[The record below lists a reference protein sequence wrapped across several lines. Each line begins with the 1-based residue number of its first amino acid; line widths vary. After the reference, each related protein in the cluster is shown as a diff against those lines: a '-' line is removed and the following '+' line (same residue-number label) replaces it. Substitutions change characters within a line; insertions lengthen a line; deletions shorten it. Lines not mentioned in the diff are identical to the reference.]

1 MGWNY
6 SGRPDL
12 NERDKVRFLIGDT
25 CKENP
30 LVQDEEIQ
38 FALGKFPE
46 VELAAALC
54 CRALAAKFSRQV
66 STTVGGVSRSC
77 SDIAKAF
84 SDRAKELDPDDAT
97 TGGAAALV
105 LPSFGGLSLSEK
117 ETLDSDLDA
126 TPINFKIGADDIP
139 GGPDSVG
146 RSFGEGD

>member
-6 SGRPDL
+6 SGRPDT

-30 LVQDEEIQ
+30 LVQDEEIA
-38 FALGKFPE
+38 FTLGKFPE

-54 CRALAAKFSRQV
+54 CRAIAAKFSRQV
-66 STTVGGVSRSC
+66 NTTVGGVSRSC
-77 SDIAKAF
+77 SDLAKAF
-84 SDRAKELDPDDAT
+84 AARATELDPDDMT
-97 TGGAAALV
+97 TGAAAVLV

-117 ETLDSDLDA
+117 EVLDSDTDA
-126 TPINFKIGADDIP
+126 TPVNFKIGMDDIP

-146 RSFGEGD
+146 RVGEGE

>member
-6 SGRPDL
+6 SGRPDS

-38 FALGKFPE
+38 FALGKFPM

-54 CRALAAKFSRQV
+54 CRAIAAKFSRQV
-66 STTVGGVSRSC
+66 STTVGSVSRSC
-77 SDIAKAF
+77 SDLAKAYAA
-84 SDRAKELDPDDAT
+84 RAKELDPDDST
-97 TGGAAALV
+97 TGGAATLV
-105 LPSFGGLSLSEK
+105 LPSFGGISLTEK
-117 ETLDSDLDA
+117 EKLDSDLDA
-126 TPINFKIGADDIP
+126 TPVNFKIGADDIP